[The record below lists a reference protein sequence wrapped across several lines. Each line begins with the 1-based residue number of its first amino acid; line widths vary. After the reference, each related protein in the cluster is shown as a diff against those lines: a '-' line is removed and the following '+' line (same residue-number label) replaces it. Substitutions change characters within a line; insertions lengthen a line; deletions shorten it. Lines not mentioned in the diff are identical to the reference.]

1 MSGRSKK
8 YQDEKLS
15 ESELNASEDIL
26 SEENESEEETK
37 SVSDTSSTSALEDKI
52 SSLEKEI
59 FEYRDKLVRK
69 AAEFENYR
77 KRTSDEYIRLINTAG
92 EDIILK
98 LLPVIDDIER
108 FQKNYSENINS
119 SDLKKGVDL
128 IFGKLDSILKNAGL
142 TEIKAVNSPF
152 DPDLHDALMMVENKE
167 VEPNTVVDQHEKGYR
182 LNDKVIRHSKV
193 IVSQ

>member
-8 YQDEKLS
+8 YQDEKIAGT
-15 ESELNASEDIL
+15 ELDEADEIL
-26 SEENESEEETK
+26 TGEETAEEETK
-37 SVSDTSSTSALEDKI
+37 PEVSAPEEKI

-77 KRTSDEYIRLINTAG
+77 KRTSEEYVRLINTAG

-108 FQKNYSENINS
+108 FQKNYSDAIRPE
-119 SDLKKGVDL
+119 DLKKGVDL
-128 IFGKLDSILKNAGL
+128 IFEKLYTVLKNAGL
-142 TEIKAVNSPF
+142 SEIEALNTQF
-152 DPDLHDALMMVENKE
+152 DPDLHDALLMVENKD